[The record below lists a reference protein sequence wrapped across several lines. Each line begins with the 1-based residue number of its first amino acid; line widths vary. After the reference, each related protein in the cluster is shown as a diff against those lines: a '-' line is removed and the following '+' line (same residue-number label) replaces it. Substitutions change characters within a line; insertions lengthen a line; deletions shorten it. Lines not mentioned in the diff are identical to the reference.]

1 MSIFTKP
8 TTEKVPMRNNDSPP
22 TETGLSV
29 IAAGMK
35 IVGDI
40 ESTGVVK
47 IEGMVEGAI
56 RGARQL
62 LLGRQGTVHGDIRAH
77 EVVIG
82 GVVVGTIVADERVEI
97 QSTSSVQGDIHTK
110 SIVVLEGGMI
120 NGTVRMGEAAVK
132 EAGQVMPR
140 DAVRDGRDTA
150 TESQLRPGLAL
161 TQ

>member
-1 MSIFTKP
+1 
-8 TTEKVPMRNNDSPP
+8 MRTDSPSP
-22 TETGLSV
+22 DAGLSV

-82 GVVVGTIVADERVEI
+82 GTVVGTIVADERVEI
-97 QSTSSVQGDIHTK
+97 QGTSSVQGDIYTK
-110 SIVVLEGGMI
+110 TIVVLEGGVI
-120 NGTVRMGEAAVK
+120 NGAVRMGDAAVK
-132 EAGQVMPR
+132 DSTVGAAREGQRENR
-140 DAVRDGRDTA
+140 DA
-150 TESQLRPGLAL
+150 EPPLRAGLAL
-161 TQ
+161 SQ

>member
-1 MSIFTKP
+1 
-8 TTEKVPMRNNDSPP
+8 MRTDAPP
-22 TETGLSV
+22 SEAGLSV

-47 IEGMVEGAI
+47 IEGIVEGAI

-82 GVVVGTIVADERVEI
+82 GTVVGTIIADERVEI
-97 QSTSSVQGDIHTK
+97 QGTSSVQGDIHTK
-110 SIVVLEGGMI
+110 SIVVLEGGVI
-120 NGTVRMGEAAVK
+120 NGNVRMGENAA
-132 EAGQVMPR
+132 R
-140 DAVRDGRDTA
+140 DVNRDRKDGTSESAV
-150 TESQLRPGLAL
+150 RPGLAL
-161 TQ
+161 SQ

>member
-1 MSIFTKP
+1 
-8 TTEKVPMRNNDSPP
+8 MRTDAPP
-22 TETGLSV
+22 SEAGLSV

-47 IEGMVEGAI
+47 IEGIVEGAI

-82 GVVVGTIVADERVEI
+82 GTVVGTIIADERVEI
-97 QSTSSVQGDIHTK
+97 QGTSSVQGDIHTK
-110 SIVVLEGGMI
+110 SIVVLEGGVI
-120 NGTVRMGEAAVK
+120 NGNVRMGENAA
-132 EAGQVMPR
+132 R
-140 DAVRDGRDTA
+140 DMTRDRKDGA
-150 TESQLRPGLAL
+150 SESSARPGLAL
-161 TQ
+161 SQ

>member
-8 TTEKVPMRNNDSPP
+8 TTEKVLMRNDAPLP
-22 TETGLSV
+22 ETGLSV
-29 IAAGMK
+29 IASGMK

-47 IEGMVEGAI
+47 IEGIVEGAV

-82 GVVVGTIVADERVEI
+82 GTVIGTIVADERVEI
-97 QSTSSVQGDIHTK
+97 QGTSSVQGDIHTK
-110 SIVVLEGGMI
+110 SIVVLEGGVI
-120 NGTVRMGEAAVK
+120 NGTVRMGEIAAQ
-132 EAGQVMPR
+132 APR
-140 DAVRDGRDTA
+140 ELRDGVAD
-150 TESQLRPGLAL
+150 SPLRPGLAL
-161 TQ
+161 SQ

>member
-1 MSIFTKP
+1 
-8 TTEKVPMRNNDSPP
+8 MRTDAPP
-22 TETGLSV
+22 SEAGLSV

-47 IEGMVEGAI
+47 IEGIVEGAI

-82 GVVVGTIVADERVEI
+82 GTVVGTIIADERVEI
-97 QSTSSVQGDIHTK
+97 QGTSSVQGDIHTK
-110 SIVVLEGGMI
+110 SIVVLEGGVI
-120 NGTVRMGEAAVK
+120 NGNVRMGETAA
-132 EAGQVMPR
+132 R
-140 DAVRDGRDTA
+140 DVAKDRREGASESSVR
-150 TESQLRPGLAL
+150 SGLAL
-161 TQ
+161 SQ

>member
-1 MSIFTKP
+1 
-8 TTEKVPMRNNDSPP
+8 MRNDSPP
-22 TETGLSV
+22 PEAGLSV

-47 IEGMVEGAI
+47 IEGTVEGAI

-82 GVVVGTIVADERVEI
+82 GSVVGTIVAEERVEI
-97 QSTSSVQGDIHTK
+97 QGTSKVEGDIHTK
-110 SIVVLEGGMI
+110 SIVVLEGGVI
-120 NGTVRMGEAAVK
+120 NGTVRMGETAVHDSKPDRRDNAADP
-132 EAGQVMPR
+132 M
-140 DAVRDGRDTA
+140 
-150 TESQLRPGLAL
+150 RPGLAL
-161 TQ
+161 SQ

>member
-8 TTEKVPMRNNDSPP
+8 TTEKVLMRNDAPLPES
-22 TETGLSV
+22 GLSV
-29 IAAGMK
+29 IASGMK

-47 IEGMVEGAI
+47 IEGIVEGAV

-82 GVVVGTIVADERVEI
+82 GTVIGTIVAEERVEI
-97 QSTSSVQGDIHTK
+97 QGTSSVQGDIHTK
-110 SIVVLEGGMI
+110 SIVVLEGGVI
-120 NGTVRMGEAAVK
+120 NGTVRMGETAAQTAR
-132 EAGQVMPR
+132 EL
-140 DAVRDGRDTA
+140 RDGTA
-150 TESQLRPGLAL
+150 DSPLRPGLAL
-161 TQ
+161 SQ

>member
-8 TTEKVPMRNNDSPP
+8 TTEKVLMRNDAPLP
-22 TETGLSV
+22 ETGLSV
-29 IAAGMK
+29 IASGMK

-47 IEGMVEGAI
+47 IEGTVEGAV

-82 GVVVGTIVADERVEI
+82 GTVIGTIVADERVEI
-97 QSTSSVQGDIHTK
+97 QGTSSVQGDIHTK
-110 SIVVLEGGMI
+110 SIVVLEGGVI
-120 NGTVRMGEAAVK
+120 NGTVRMGEIAAQATR
-132 EAGQVMPR
+132 EL
-140 DAVRDGRDTA
+140 RDGAAD
-150 TESQLRPGLAL
+150 SPLRPGLAL
-161 TQ
+161 SQ

>member
-8 TTEKVPMRNNDSPP
+8 PTEKAPMRTDAPP
-22 TETGLSV
+22 SESGLSV

-47 IEGMVEGAI
+47 IEGIVEGAI

-82 GVVVGTIVADERVEI
+82 GTVVGTIIAEERVEI
-97 QSTSSVQGDIHTK
+97 QGTSSVQGDIHTK
-110 SIVVLEGGMI
+110 SIVVLEGGVI
-120 NGTVRMGEAAVK
+120 NGTVRMGDQAA
-132 EAGQVMPR
+132 R
-140 DAVRDGRDTA
+140 DATRDVKDVAADT
-150 TESQLRPGLAL
+150 LVRPGLAL
-161 TQ
+161 RQ

>member
-1 MSIFTKP
+1 MSIVTKP
-8 TTEKVPMRNNDSPP
+8 TTEKVPMRTDSPP
-22 TETGLSV
+22 PEAGLSV

-62 LLGRQGTVHGDIRAH
+62 LLGRQGTVHGDIRAQ

-97 QSTSSVQGDIHTK
+97 QGTSSVQGDIHTK
-110 SIVVLEGGMI
+110 SIVVLEGGVI
-120 NGTVRMGEAAVK
+120 NGAVRMGE
-132 EAGQVMPR
+132 
-140 DAVRDGRDTA
+140 DAVRSAGQLGRDGIREPR
-150 TESQLRPGLAL
+150 ESGSESAALRAL
-161 TQ
+161 P

>member
-8 TTEKVPMRNNDSPP
+8 TTEKVPMRNDSPP
-22 TETGLSV
+22 AEAGLSV
-29 IAAGMK
+29 IASGMK

-47 IEGMVEGAI
+47 IEGIVEGAV

-82 GVVVGTIVADERVEI
+82 GTVIGTIVAEERVEI
-97 QSTSSVQGDIHTK
+97 QGTSKVQGDIHTK
-110 SIVVLEGGMI
+110 SIVVLEGGVI
-120 NGTVRMGEAAVK
+120 NGTVRMGESAAQDSARDRRDGAAVDTS
-132 EAGQVMPR
+132 PR
-140 DAVRDGRDTA
+140 A
-150 TESQLRPGLAL
+150 GLAL
-161 TQ
+161 SQ

>member
-8 TTEKVPMRNNDSPP
+8 TTEKVPMRNDSSTP
-22 TETGLSV
+22 EAGLSV
-29 IAAGMK
+29 IASGMK

-47 IEGMVEGAI
+47 IEGIVEGAV

-82 GVVVGTIVADERVEI
+82 GTVIGTIVADERVEI
-97 QSTSSVQGDIHTK
+97 QGTSSVQGDIHTK
-110 SIVVLEGGMI
+110 SIVVLEGGVI
-120 NGTVRMGEAAVK
+120 NGTVRMGEQAA
-132 EAGQVMPR
+132 R
-140 DAVRDGRDTA
+140 DASRETKDVAAETPM
-150 TESQLRPGLAL
+150 RPGLAL
-161 TQ
+161 RQ

>member
-8 TTEKVPMRNNDSPP
+8 TTEKVPMRNDSPLP
-22 TETGLSV
+22 EAGLSV
-29 IAAGMK
+29 IASGMK

-47 IEGMVEGAI
+47 IEGIVEGSV

-82 GVVVGTIVADERVEI
+82 GTVVGTIVADERVEI
-97 QSTSSVQGDIHTK
+97 QGTSSVQGDIHTK
-110 SIVVLEGGMI
+110 SIVVLEGGVI
-120 NGTVRMGEAAVK
+120 NGTVRMGEAVVP
-132 EAGQVMPR
+132 EAAR
-140 DAVRDGRDTA
+140 ERRENASDTSA
-150 TESQLRPGLAL
+150 RPGLAL
-161 TQ
+161 SQ

>member
-8 TTEKVPMRNNDSPP
+8 TTEKVPMRTDSPSP
-22 TETGLSV
+22 DAGLSV

-47 IEGMVEGAI
+47 IEGVVEGAI

-82 GVVVGTIVADERVEI
+82 GIVIGTIVADERVEI
-97 QSTSSVQGDIHTK
+97 QGTSSVQGDIYTK
-110 SIVVLEGGMI
+110 TIVVLEGGVI
-120 NGTVRMGEAAVK
+120 NGAVRMGDAAVK
-132 EAGQVMPR
+132 
-140 DAVRDGRDTA
+140 DAKVGSAVETSR
-150 TESQLRPGLAL
+150 ESRNQDPPLRTGLAL

>member
-8 TTEKVPMRNNDSPP
+8 TTEKVPMRNDSPP
-22 TETGLSV
+22 PEAGLSV

-47 IEGMVEGAI
+47 IEGVVEGAI

-62 LLGRQGTVHGDIRAH
+62 LLGRQGTVHGDIRAN
-77 EVVIG
+77 EAVIG

-97 QSTSSVQGDIHTK
+97 QGTSSVQGDIHTK
-110 SIVVLEGGMI
+110 SIVVLEGGVI
-120 NGTVRMGEAAVK
+120 NGNVRMGEAAVTD
-132 EAGQVMPR
+132 AGQTITR
-140 DAVRDGRDTA
+140 EGSRDGRESG
-150 TESQLRPGLAL
+150 TESTPRPGLAL
-161 TQ
+161 SQ

>member
-8 TTEKVPMRNNDSPP
+8 TTEKVPMRTDSPSP
-22 TETGLSV
+22 DAGLSV

-47 IEGMVEGAI
+47 IEGVVEGAI

-82 GVVVGTIVADERVEI
+82 GIVIGTIVADERVEI
-97 QSTSSVQGDIHTK
+97 QGTSSVQGDIYTK
-110 SIVVLEGGMI
+110 TIVVLEGGVI
-120 NGTVRMGEAAVK
+120 NGAVRMGDAAVK
-132 EAGQVMPR
+132 
-140 DAVRDGRDTA
+140 DATLGTTGDTSRE
-150 TESQLRPGLAL
+150 TRNQDPPLRSGLAL

>member
-8 TTEKVPMRNNDSPP
+8 TTEKVPMRNDSPP
-22 TETGLSV
+22 PEAGLSV
-29 IAAGMK
+29 IASGMK

-47 IEGMVEGAI
+47 IEGIVEGAV

-82 GVVVGTIVADERVEI
+82 GTVVGTIVAEERVEI
-97 QSTSSVQGDIHTK
+97 QGTSRVQGDIHTK
-110 SIVVLEGGMI
+110 SIVVLEGGVI
-120 NGTVRMGEAAVK
+120 NGTVRMGETALPDTA
-132 EAGQVMPR
+132 R
-140 DAVRDGRDTA
+140 DRRDGAAIET
-150 TESQLRPGLAL
+150 SPRPGLAL
-161 TQ
+161 SQ

>member
-1 MSIFTKP
+1 
-8 TTEKVPMRNNDSPP
+8 MRTDAPP
-22 TETGLSV
+22 SEAGLSV

-47 IEGMVEGAI
+47 IEGIVEGAI

-82 GVVVGTIVADERVEI
+82 GTVVGTIIADERVEI
-97 QSTSSVQGDIHTK
+97 QGTSSVQGDIHTK
-110 SIVVLEGGMI
+110 SIVVLEGGVI
-120 NGTVRMGEAAVK
+120 NGNVRMGENAA
-132 EAGQVMPR
+132 R
-140 DAVRDGRDTA
+140 DVAKDRRDGA
-150 TESQLRPGLAL
+150 AESAARPGLAL
-161 TQ
+161 SQ

>member
-8 TTEKVPMRNNDSPP
+8 TTEKVPMRNDSPP
-22 TETGLSV
+22 PEAGLSV

-47 IEGMVEGAI
+47 IEGIVEGAI

-82 GVVVGTIVADERVEI
+82 GSVVGTIVAEERVEI
-97 QSTSSVQGDIHTK
+97 QGTSKVEGDIHTK
-110 SIVVLEGGMI
+110 SIVVLEGGVI
-120 NGTVRMGEAAVK
+120 NGTVRMGETAAHDSK
-132 EAGQVMPR
+132 PDRR
-140 DAVRDGRDTA
+140 DNAADPM
-150 TESQLRPGLAL
+150 RPGLAL
-161 TQ
+161 SQ